1 MQLLPP
7 ASALPKGSSAGRK
20 LLACEEAAAKPASM
34 PAAKSAS
41 MPAAKSASMPAS
53 MPAAKPAAK
62 APATI
67 AEAAAGAKDLSILLA
82 AVKESSLLKAATD
95 PATAV
100 TVFAP
105 TNKVRAGSLMQP
117 PALQPAAVS

>member
-1 MQLLPP
+1 MPKTTRNLLQ
-7 ASALPKGSSAGRK
+7 SY
-20 LLACEEAAAKPASM
+20 M
-34 PAAKSAS
+34 PEMAVKA
-41 MPAAKSASMPAS
+41 
-53 MPAAKPAAK
+53 AAKPAAK

-67 AEAAAGAKDLSILLA
+67 AAAAAGAKDLSILLA

-105 TNKVRAGSLMQP
+105 TNKVRAGDSP
-117 PALQPAAVS
+117 